1 MGQLAL
7 IAVLTVINPED
18 HCHIQL
24 LLRGK
29 PAAIYQDSSV
39 DI

>member
-1 MGQLAL
+1 MGPLAL

-29 PAAIYQDSSV
+29 PAAVYQDPSIS
-39 DI
+39 I